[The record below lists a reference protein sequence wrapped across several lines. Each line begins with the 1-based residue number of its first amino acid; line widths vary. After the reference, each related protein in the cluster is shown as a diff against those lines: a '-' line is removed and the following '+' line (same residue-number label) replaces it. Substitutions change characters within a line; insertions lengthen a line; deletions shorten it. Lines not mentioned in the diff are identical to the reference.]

1 MKLKADEDALIADE
15 EAKDAD
21 DEDVDELP
29 VYSWE
34 VPGVYYLI

>member
-1 MKLKADEDALIADE
+1 VVFSNSFFMKLKADEDALIADE

-29 VYSWE
+29 VYS
-34 VPGVYYLI
+34 